1 MSSFQKSL
9 MYSVAGLVAL
19 ALSFIFYAFTQNQ
32 LSKAHSQRYESY
44 LLADELRQSSD
55 DLTRLAR
62 TYVVSR
68 DASYEKQYMDILDI
82 RNGKKVRPESYH
94 RIYWDFVAD
103 GGKSPR
109 ADSSVTRPLLDLMK
123 DVGFTDE
130 EFGKLNEAKKNS
142 DGLVNTEV
150 EAMGLVKLTGENA
163 EIGYAKAREMMH
175 DKKYHADKAKIM
187 KPIDEFYVLFETRT
201 AEEVDFANLLSNI
214 AKVLFITIGGFTL
227 FMLRRTFIA
236 LNETIGGSVEDA
248 SKYINSL
255 AEGNF
260 SIQINTNNSH
270 QNSIIALIADMKN
283 KVNAVLL
290 NTNSVMNSVAVGD
303 FSKRVD
309 VQARNDLDKLKQ
321 NVNASIDKLQ
331 QTMTALT
338 DVMHALSRG
347 DFSKRIDSNVKGEV
361 KTAVDEAMQ
370 SMQTMLGDIGQVMSG
385 VKNGDLTKRVQ
396 AQGMGDLATLKNNI
410 NQSLETT
417 EKSLQDVLR
426 VANTLAK
433 GDLTQ
438 TINTD
443 YAGSFGEVKVGINET
458 VKNLKSL
465 IAEVQNTSEVI
476 ANASREIS
484 AGNNDLSH
492 RTEEQ
497 ASSLQQTAASMEELT
512 TTVQQN
518 TNNANNANQLALGA
532 SKTAKQGVVVVNN
545 VVKTMATINESSH
558 KIVDIITVIDDIA
571 FQTNI
576 LALNAAVEAAR
587 AGEQGKGFAV
597 VAVEVRNLAQRAAN
611 AAGEIKHL
619 ISDSVDT
626 ISDGSKQ
633 VEQAGKTMEDIVNA
647 IQNVTVIMSEIA
659 SASSEQMSGIDQVH
673 NAITQMDGVTQ
684 QNAALV
690 EEAAAAA
697 ESLSEQ
703 TRNLAIEMA
712 HFKIR

>member
-1 MSSFQKSL
+1 MSSFQKNL
-9 MYSVAGLVAL
+9 MYSVVGLVAL
-19 ALSFIFYAFTQNQ
+19 ALMFVFYALTQTQ
-32 LSKAHSQRYESY
+32 LSNAYNQRYQSY

-62 TYVVSR
+62 TYVISR

-82 RNGKKVRPESYH
+82 RNGKKARPDNYH
-94 RIYWDFVAD
+94 RIYWDFVAN
-103 GGKSPR
+103 GEKSPR
-109 ADSSVTRPLLDLMK
+109 PDSAVTRPLLDLMK
-123 DVGFTDE
+123 EIGFTDE
-130 EFGKLNEAKKNS
+130 EFGKLNEAKNNS

-163 EIGYAKAREMMH
+163 EVGYAKAREMMH
-175 DKKYHADKAKIM
+175 SKKYHADKAKIM
-187 KPIDEFYVLFETRT
+187 KPIDEFYVLFEART
-201 AEEVDFANLLSNI
+201 AEAVDFANLLSHI
-214 AKVLFITIGGFTL
+214 AQGVFVLVGALTL
-227 FMLRRTFIA
+227 LMLRRTFIA

-248 SKYINSL
+248 RKYINSL

-260 SIQINTNNSH
+260 SIQINTSNSH
-270 QNSIIALIADMKN
+270 KDSIIALIADMKN
-283 KVNAVLL
+283 KLDAVLS
-290 NTNSVMNSVAVGD
+290 NTNSVMNSVAEGD

-331 QTMTALT
+331 QTMIALT
-338 DVMHALSRG
+338 DVMHALSHG
-347 DFSKRIDSNVKGEV
+347 DFSKRMNSSVKGDV
-361 KTAVDEAMQ
+361 KIAVDDAMQ
-370 SMQTMLGDIGQVMSG
+370 TMQTMLSDIGKVMSG
-385 VKNGDLTKRVQ
+385 VKDGDLTTRVQ

-417 EKSLQDVLR
+417 EKNLHGVLR
-426 VANTLAK
+426 VAKSLSN
-433 GDLTQ
+433 GDLTDSMKA
-438 TINTD
+438 D
-443 YAGSFGEVKVGINET
+443 YTGLFGEVKVGMNAT
-458 VKNLKSL
+458 VENLKSL
-465 IAEVQNTSEVI
+465 IGEIQNTSEVI

-532 SKTAKQGVVVVNN
+532 STTAKQGVVVVNN